1 MKQVVNILN
10 VFNKPYR
17 IPALDQY
24 GRPSDSYCDAKDID
38 ASSIDIQ
45 LDGHY
50 TVEQLSQTKV
60 FGELF
65 KTGVMTFGSINP
77 IAERVHSS
85 FTRPVDGLLR
95 SSSLNHPS
103 LKYESTIDEDSVF
116 SLLTSERFP
125 DGIRCTQ
132 TKRDKR
138 DVTFISLVNRPERP
152 AREAVAFE

>member
-1 MKQVVNILN
+1 MKIVVKLLN

-17 IPALDQY
+17 IPGLDAY
-24 GRPSDSYCDAKDID
+24 GRPTDSYVDAKDID

-50 TVEQLSQTKV
+50 TVEQLSKTKV

-65 KTGVMTFGSINP
+65 KTSAMTFGSINA
-77 IAERVHSS
+77 IAGRVHET

-103 LKYESTIDEDSVF
+103 LKYESTIDEDTVF

-125 DGIRCTQ
+125 EGIRCTQ

-138 DVTFISLVNRPERP
+138 DVTFISLVNRPERQV
-152 AREAVAFE
+152 REAVAFE